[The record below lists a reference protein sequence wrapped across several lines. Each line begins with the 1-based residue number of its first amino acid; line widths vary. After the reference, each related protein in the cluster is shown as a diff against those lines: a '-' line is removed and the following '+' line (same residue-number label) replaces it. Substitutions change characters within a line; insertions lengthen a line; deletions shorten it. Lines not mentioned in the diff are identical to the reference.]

1 MKVAR
6 LLVEID
12 EDLKKDL
19 KVRLIRE
26 GLTLKDWLSRMAEEY
41 VAGRVSPG
49 PAPVVAPRRTA
60 VSNGV
65 VSRRHDDYLD

>member
-49 PAPVVAPRRTA
+49 PAPAPPRRAAVVA
-60 VSNGV
+60 NGV
-65 VSRRHDDYLD
+65 ASRRHDDYLD

>member
-26 GLTLKDWLSRMAEEY
+26 GLTLKDWLSRMAEAY
-41 VAGRVSPG
+41 VAGHVSPG
-49 PAPVVAPRRTA
+49 AAPAAPPRR
-60 VSNGV
+60 V
-65 VSRRHDDYLD
+65 VNASVQSSRRHDDYLD